1 MTEHPDRNMA
11 DVAVTAEGD
20 VEVGDVEVGDAALGD
35 ASVAQGLPPNGLVA
49 DDTQVVRIE
58 RRFGNLTRW
67 GLLLVGIL
75 AFWPWPGL
83 LRTLGG
89 APPLELV
96 LVAGYGL
103 YVAIWTVLSLPRRRL
118 LRLEELPAAP
128 LARLLLITY
137 GLDYLYVSALA
148 ALTGGFRSDLF
159 LLYGLLALKGGIYF
173 PHIKELI
180 GVSFA
185 SGPLWVA
192 ASWVE
197 AGSLFFLA
205 DQAFLLRYIQL
216 FLFVAGCLALG
227 WLIEQRQRSII
238 DLDANLSIQS
248 QALEDQSLV
257 VQRTANELANRLLEL
272 RSLQESVKAIN
283 SALALDELLQLI
295 VESATQV
302 LRGARCAVALVD
314 DAQNRVI
321 TSAASGIPHERLPE
335 MTFRIGEGV
344 AGWVVENRQPV
355 LLNEATRDP
364 RFRPMADWPVASLIS
379 VPLIGVG
386 SNAENQTIG
395 ALLATSPEPHAFSQA
410 DVNLLDAFGDQAAI
424 AVKNARL
431 YGQLVEEE
439 KQTARLYQ
447 SVLEK
452 SNELEAILRGIGDAV
467 LVIDPHLRLLMMNPV
482 AARILGVIE
491 APEPGVRLPDIVP
504 DKALLDLVHDTLVEG
519 GTPLIRELKLERE
532 DGGQPAI
539 YQALAS
545 SVQGANGHMR
555 GVAVVMRDITSQKE
569 IEQIKSDFLSVVSH
583 ELRTPLHSIKGFV
596 EIILMGRTGEINE
609 LQRDFLTTVKEST
622 TNLQRLIDDLLEFSR
637 MEAGQ
642 IKLKPEEI
650 AVREVAA
657 KVIEQLGPLAEEGQ
671 LTLENRVPES
681 LPNIEADPMRIE
693 QVLTNL
699 VSNACK
705 FTPAGGSVTIEGQDL
720 GNQVRIAVRDTGIG
734 IPKEEQT
741 RIFQRFYQVE
751 GGATRSYTGT
761 GLGLTISK
769 FIVEHHYGRI
779 GVESEEGEGSTF
791 FFVLPIKLPQDE
803 DLVIDFT
810 RPTQRR

>member
-1 MTEHPDRNMA
+1 MTEYSDSSIADIGDAGIGDAGIGDAGIGDAGIA
-11 DVAVTAEGD
+11 DVPLAED
-20 VEVGDVEVGDAALGD
+20 VA
-35 ASVAQGLPPNGLVA
+35 PN
-49 DDTQVVRIE
+49 DPQVVRIE
-58 RRFGNLTRW
+58 RRFGNLIRW
-67 GLLLVGIL
+67 GLLAIGIL
-75 AFWPWPGL
+75 AFWPWRGL
-83 LRTLGG
+83 LRSFD
-89 APPLELV
+89 APARPELY
-96 LVAGYGL
+96 LINGYAA
-103 YVAIWTVLSLPRRRL
+103 YVIIWTILSLPRNRF
-118 LRLEELPAAP
+118 LRLDELAAAP
-128 LARLLLITY
+128 LARLLMITY
-137 GLDYLYVSALA
+137 GLDYLYVSALV
-148 ALTGGFRSDLF
+148 ALTGGFRSELF

-173 PHIKELI
+173 PHIKGLI
-180 GVSFA
+180 GISFV

-192 ASWVE
+192 ASWYE
-197 AGSLFFLA
+197 AGSLFFLV
-205 DQAFLLRYIQL
+205 DRIFLLRYVQL
-216 FLFVAGCLALG
+216 FLFVLGCLALG
-227 WLIEQRQRSII
+227 WLIEQRQRSIVH
-238 DLDANLSIQS
+238 LDTNLSIQS
-248 QALEDQSLV
+248 QALEDQSLI

-314 DAQNRVI
+314 DERNCAI
-321 TSAASGIPHERLPE
+321 ISAASGIPRERLPE
-335 MTFRIGEGV
+335 MTFRVGEGV
-344 AGWVVENRQPV
+344 TGWVVENRQPV
-355 LLNEATRDP
+355 LLDHADRDP
-364 RFRPMADWPVASLIS
+364 RFRPIADWPVTSLIS
-379 VPLIGVG
+379 VPLVGVG

-395 ALLATSPEPHAFSQA
+395 ALLATSPEPYAFSEA

-431 YGQLVEEE
+431 YGQLVQEE
-439 KQTARLYQ
+439 KETARLYQ

-467 LVIDPHLRLLMMNPV
+467 LVVDPSLRLMMMNPV
-482 AARILGVIE
+482 AARILGVTE
-491 APEPGVRLPDIVP
+491 APEPGVRLPDIVS
-504 DKALLDLVHDTLVEG
+504 DKALLDLVTGTLVEG
-519 GTPLIRELKLERE
+519 GTPLIRELTLERE
-532 DGGQPAI
+532 GEGASAI

-545 SVQGANGHMR
+545 SIKGAGEGMR

-569 IEQIKSDFLSVVSH
+569 IDQIKSDFLSVVSH

-596 EIILMGRTGEINE
+596 DIILMGRTGEINE

-642 IKLKPEEI
+642 IKLRPEEI
-650 AVREVAA
+650 AVHDVADR
-657 KVIEQLGPLAEEGQ
+657 VIEQLEPLAEEGQ
-671 LTLENRVPES
+671 LTLENWIPDS

-705 FTPAGGSVTIEGQDL
+705 FTPAGGSVTIDGQDL
-720 GNQVRIAVRDTGIG
+720 GSQVRIEVSDTGIG
-734 IPKEEQT
+734 IPEEEQE

-751 GGATRSYTGT
+751 GGVTRSYTGT

-769 FIVEHHYGRI
+769 FIIEHHYGRI
-779 GVESEEGEGSTF
+779 GVESEEGKGSTF
-791 FFVLPIKLPQDE
+791 FFVLPVKLPHDE

-810 RPTQRR
+810 RPTRRP